1 MIPRIPTSS
10 REKRPREGP
19 APPEIDIGGLN
30 HGENG
35 GSDTLQ
41 MVPKK

>member
-19 APPEIDIGGLN
+19 APPEIDIGG
-30 HGENG
+30 GIYSASVGDSEAIKA
-35 GSDTLQ
+35 
-41 MVPKK
+41 KKT